1 MENKARSIPQPSSTP
16 IQKAKKTLINL
27 NLPICRVSG
36 KVMIFPW
43 FSHDFPGIPSP
54 WAPATQHEPPLP
66 AKLPVAFALAAALA
80 QLFQQPLH
88 KSKLEQLETWTCQAG
103 RAWDFSGSLGKMGIS
118 VIKCYKHIVMLFFLV
133 TKWPCLNIKSCLNCF
148 LNWLNVIHVGTS
160 SLNPEMNTKGS
171 CKDERRRKRGWKRNV
186 KNTDTWSNHGSMSD
200 KMS

>member
-1 MENKARSIPQPSSTP
+1 MLQVPLRKASESLGHELSRRSWKIRHAAFHNLRAHPFRKRQNK
-16 IQKAKKTLINL
+16 LINL

-103 RAWDFSGSLGKMGIS
+103 RAWDFSGSLGKM
-118 VIKCYKHIVMLFFLV
+118 YH
-133 TKWPCLNIKSCLNCF
+133 LNIIYKY
-148 LNWLNVIHVGTS
+148 
-160 SLNPEMNTKGS
+160 
-171 CKDERRRKRGWKRNV
+171 
-186 KNTDTWSNHGSMSD
+186 SMYILY
-200 KMS
+200 KFI